1 MWRKKSAIGVEK
13 PSYELVEMPK
23 IEAQRELF
31 TLSARLRAVVIRG
44 VSGCRA
50 KVFWEEIM
58 KQFIKEWREKDKK
71 GRNEIEEMDKLLER
85 RWRFVVEK

>member
-1 MWRKKSAIGVEK
+1 
-13 PSYELVEMPK
+13 
-23 IEAQRELF
+23 
-31 TLSARLRAVVIRG
+31 
-44 VSGCRA
+44 
-50 KVFWEEIM
+50 M

>member
-1 MWRKKSAIGVEK
+1 M
-13 PSYELVEMPK
+13 
-23 IEAQRELF
+23 
-31 TLSARLRAVVIRG
+31 
-44 VSGCRA
+44 
-50 KVFWEEIM
+50 FWEEIM